1 VTQRPWSLRWGILLV
16 AIPLAAAVAVP
27 PAGAGNVTPLL
38 PDLVTL
44 PITDPMIAHDR
55 QTRRLELR
63 FSNRVA
69 NIGAGPMELR
79 GVLDPDTN
87 TTIAY
92 QRIYRSDG
100 STTDREAGRFVFD
113 GHHDH
118 WHFDDFAS
126 YELRRSKASGTVGE
140 MVAGSTKVTFCL
152 MDSERV
158 PDFVGG
164 PEAPQFFCSPE
175 VQGISVGW
183 MDIYFRLLPGQSIS
197 LAGVKSGTYWLVS
210 RADPSGR
217 IAELRTDNNVAAVRI
232 RIRKDQR
239 RVKILK

>member
-1 VTQRPWSLRWGILLV
+1 MSQSRSLAAWAILLV
-16 AIPLAAAVAVP
+16 AIAVAAVVP
-27 PAGAGNVTPLL
+27 RRTFGGGSATPLL

-44 PITDPMIAHDR
+44 PIEDPTIATDR

-69 NIGAGPMELR
+69 NVGAGPMELR

-87 TTIAY
+87 KTIAY
-92 QRIYRSDG
+92 QRLHYSDG
-100 STTDREAGRFVFD
+100 STADREAGRFVFD

-126 YELRRSKASGTVGE
+126 YELRRAKGNGTIGE

-152 MDSERV
+152 MDSGRV
-158 PDFVGG
+158 PDFAGG
-164 PEAPQFFCSPE
+164 PAVPQFFCSAE

-183 MDIYFRLLPGQSIS
+183 MDIYSRWLPGQSIS
-197 LAGVKSGTYWLVS
+197 LAGVRSGSYWLVS

-217 IAELRTDNNVAAVRI
+217 LAELRTDNNPTAIRI
-232 RIRKDQR
+232 RIQKDRR